1 MTGAYPMSEFLKIL
15 ACCDQRVKH
24 HSEDHVP
31 HPADQ
36 GIHFEQIHGFLPVT
50 AKQEPERATRRRARH
65 GVPGGR
71 IEEKPP
77 ERRAQARTRSRSSVF
92 ALSHTNSLLSLPDS
106 GNIATNTIFQML

>member
-1 MTGAYPMSEFLKIL
+1 MPEQHKG
-15 ACCDQRVKH
+15 Q
-24 HSEDHVP
+24 DHDP

-36 GIHFEQIHGFLPVT
+36 GLHFEQILGFCSVT
-50 AKQEPERATRRRARH
+50 AKQEPERATRRRTRH

-92 ALSHTNSLLSLPDS
+92 TPP
-106 GNIATNTIFQML
+106 GNKNAGNAQQNARRA